1 MLVVRTP
8 LAGCSLLIP
17 DSCRYLKCTEFGC
30 LLHSRRGR
38 QEQCPDWAIRGV
50 RPKTAS
56 RDSALAVFQDCQV
69 PTSPENASA
78 MRWLPSDPATTD
90 THHVYAIF
98 ECQKRK
104 RTKYVLFMCK
114 LFHFKFLWTKGMSMM

>member
-56 RDSALAVFQDCQV
+56 RDSALAVFQDYSGGRV
-69 PTSPENASA
+69 GLALHREFIELGPHEVE
-78 MRWLPSDPATTD
+78 LPGGVVERSGIVDDVIGVAG
-90 THHVYAIF
+90 F
-98 ECQKRK
+98 
-104 RTKYVLFMCK
+104 F
-114 LFHFKFLWTKGMSMM
+114 